1 MSQVAANSC
10 HSPYTAAQSN
20 GQSAHASSS
29 SSAATSSD
37 KDSDYVT
44 DEDMTDEDMTDEDM
58 TDDDVADAEWEASDS
73 AGAVDF
79 EALMRNFVRRTA
91 LATNDMEGGEGVE

>member
-1 MSQVAANSC
+1 MLQVATNSG
-10 HSPYTAAQSN
+10 HGFDTAAHSN

-37 KDSDYVT
+37 EDFDYKYGM
-44 DEDMTDEDMTDEDM
+44 DEDMTDEDVTDE
-58 TDDDVADAEWEASDS
+58 DVADAEWGAPES

-79 EALMRNFVRRTA
+79 EELMRNFVRRTA
-91 LATNDMEGGEGVE
+91 LATNDMEGGEEVE

>member
-37 KDSDYVT
+37 KDSDYV
-44 DEDMTDEDMTDEDM
+44 TDEDMTDEDM

>member
-1 MSQVAANSC
+1 MLQVAANTG
-10 HSPYTAAQSN
+10 HGFDTAAHSN

-29 SSAATSSD
+29 SSTVTSSD
-37 KDSDYVT
+37 EDFDYEYVT
-44 DEDMTDEDMTDEDM
+44 DEDMTDDDMTDED
-58 TDDDVADAEWEASDS
+58 VADTEWEAPNS

-91 LATNDMEGGEGVE
+91 MATNDMEGGEGIE

>member
-1 MSQVAANSC
+1 
-10 HSPYTAAQSN
+10 
-20 GQSAHASSS
+20 
-29 SSAATSSD
+29 
-37 KDSDYVT
+37 
-44 DEDMTDEDMTDEDM
+44 MTDEDMTDED
-58 TDDDVADAEWEASDS
+58 VADAEWGASES

>member
-1 MSQVAANSC
+1 MSQVPANSRQG
-10 HSPYTAAQSN
+10 PDTAAHSN

-37 KDSDYVT
+37 EDFDYEYVT
-44 DEDMTDEDMTDEDM
+44 DEDMTDEDMTDED
-58 TDDDVADAEWEASDS
+58 VADAEWGASES